1 MRAGIFQFMEVNLES
16 HKVAVENPVGYIAR
30 LSRRTKEK
38 KKDGMMWSVLALV
51 STLAIAA
58 ATLHLLFTTGNDR
71 KTEL

>member
-58 ATLHLLFTTGNDR
+58 VTLHLLYITGNDS